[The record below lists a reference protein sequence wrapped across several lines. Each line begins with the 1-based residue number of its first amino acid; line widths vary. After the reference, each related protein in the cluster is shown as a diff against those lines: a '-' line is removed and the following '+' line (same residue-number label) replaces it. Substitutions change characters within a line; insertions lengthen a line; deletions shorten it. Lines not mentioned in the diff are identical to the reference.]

1 MSESQ
6 SFLSFK
12 CSIVGTPK
20 ILFIYLSVDVYLTA
34 STFGLFWIMLLWI
47 CIYTYWFESSFS
59 IFYVCIYPEVDIL
72 EHMIILCLIF
82 WETAIP
88 LWLIFIQRNPHWFF
102 VFLSHLTLS
111 TQLAPHTHIHT
122 LPFLFI
128 QISFSR
134 GESLWSP
141 LIFIFH
147 SKIRFTGLEDSEM
160 EPHSTSSA
168 ARISKC
174 DAEWKLNT
182 RDQTAALI
190 TQ

>member
-1 MSESQ
+1 MKNAAMNMHAQ
-6 SFLSFK
+6 
-12 CSIVGTPK
+12 I
-20 ILFIYLSVDVYLTA
+20 
-34 STFGLFWIMLLWI
+34 I
-47 CIYTYWFESSFS
+47 CFS
-59 IFYVCIYPEVDIL
+59 LCFQFFCVCIYQDVELL
-72 EHMIILCLIF
+72 EHMVILCLIF
-82 WETAIP
+82 LGTRHTIMSYFYPKESI
-88 LWLIFIQRNPHWFF
+88 LIFCT
-102 VFLSHLTLS
+102 FLSSYHSLTPPVPY
-111 TQLAPHTHIHT
+111 TQTHIYMHT
-122 LPFLFI
+122 PLSLI

-147 SKIRFTGLEDSEM
+147 SKIHFIGLEDAEM

-174 DAEWKLNT
+174 DAKWKLNT

>member
-1 MSESQ
+1 MTDTWLLPPLWVILNIAVMNMHIE
-6 SFLSFK
+6 
-12 CSIVGTPK
+12 
-20 ILFIYLSVDVYLTA
+20 ILFSV
-34 STFGLFWIMLLWI
+34 LFFNFMCLYIPRSR
-47 CIYTYWFESSFS
+47 YSGAYDNS
-59 IFYVCIYPEVDIL
+59 IFNCVRNCHTVVAYFYPKESTL
-72 EHMIILCLIF
+72 
-82 WETAIP
+82 
-88 LWLIFIQRNPHWFF
+88 
-102 VFLSHLTLS
+102 VFCVSVSSHSLHTVS
-111 TQLAPHTHIHT
+111 TTHTHIHT

-147 SKIRFTGLEDSEM
+147 SKIHFIGLEDSEM

-168 ARISKC
+168 ASISKC

>member
-1 MSESQ
+1 MLFIRSSADGHLVSAFQ
-6 SFLSFK
+6 QL
-12 CSIVGTPK
+12 VGGAVWNIHVQ
-20 ILFIYLSVDVYLTA
+20 ILFEN
-34 STFGLFWIMLLWI
+34 F
-47 CIYTYWFESSFS
+47 SSFG
-59 IFYVCIYPEVDIL
+59 CMCEL
-72 EHMIILCLIF
+72 ELLGHMIILCLIF

-147 SKIRFTGLEDSEM
+147 SKIHFIGLEDSEM